1 MARILLRHSASSRS
15 CSDGYRFPADHRGRA
30 ASHLDLVG
38 AIIVTLAMAHL
49 AYLPMVG
56 STAGWRSTPTV
67 RGALLAAFLVGAFL
81 LQIGSALGVTALMAV
96 ATAVTSSHSVP
107 GEGSRAALAVAC
119 GLAAVAFVVSAAF
132 VGTRRA
138 GEPSLTLPAGRR
150 HLRRCAAGTPS

>member
-1 MARILLRHSASSRS
+1 LPHVRRLRCSLFPLIAPTALALVATSFPEGPARNR
-15 CSDGYRFPADHRGRA
+15 
-30 ASHLDLVG
+30 
-38 AIIVTLAMAHL
+38 
-49 AYLPMVG
+49 
-56 STAGWRSTPTV
+56 WRSTPTV

-107 GEGSRAALAVAC
+107 GEGYRAALAVAG

-150 HLRRCAAGTPS
+150 ELRRCAAGTPS